1 LTEQSLTCTVH
12 LYSNVRHPSHGHRNY
27 SRPLG
32 QLGYC
37 AALFSARVP
46 AGFPSPAQ
54 DHLEQKLS
62 LDELF
67 DVDAPHTFLVR
78 ADGESMMGI
87 GIFDGDVMVVNR
99 AMPARHRDIVIAA
112 VNGDT
117 FVKRL
122 IQGGQQI
129 VLQSENPRFSPCYI
143 LEGDELLI
151 WGVVIGSIRRHH
163 NHG

>member
-1 LTEQSLTCTVH
+1 MATATL
-12 LYSNVRHPSHGHRNY
+12 
-27 SRPLG
+27 LG
-32 QLGYC
+32 PVGSGVIELPF
-37 AALFSARVP
+37 FSSRVP

-62 LDELF
+62 LDQLL
-67 DVDAPHTFLVR
+67 DVAAPHTFLVR
-78 ADGESMMGI
+78 ADGESMVGI

-112 VNGDT
+112 INGDT

-122 IQGGQQI
+122 IQNGPQI
-129 VLQSENPRFSPCYI
+129 VLQSENPAYAPRYI

-163 NHG
+163 CHA